1 MGCHFLLQC
10 RKVKSES
17 EVAQSCPTLRDPMD
31 YSLPRSSVHR
41 IFQARVLEWGAIA
54 FSNSQYIRLQI
65 SNQPTI
71 VNLISKYESFIH
83 LGYLLGIFYVQF
95 ILLRTPWNRKGT
107 SLPPDNEQ
115 AEVARGW
122 WNLLQGPCFHPQDC
136 EDPDSLLSTLLLASQ
151 CDWLKPLQMQLLGGN
166 SLHCA
171 FEAQPWKWGPQP
183 SLGPETQCTE
193 GKSEF

>member
-1 MGCHFLLQC
+1 MIGYYCFFHFIDKKTKEQRNGENWEKDSSVQFSLSAMSDC
-10 RKVKSES
+10 
-17 EVAQSCPTLRDPMD
+17 DPMD
-31 YSLPRSSVHR
+31 RSLPGSSVHR

-54 FSNSQYIRLQI
+54 FSNSQYIWLQI

-83 LGYLLGIFYVQF
+83 LGCFLGIFYVQF

-115 AEVARGW
+115 AEVAHGW

-151 CDWLKPLQMQLLGGN
+151 CDWPEPLQM
-166 SLHCA
+166 
-171 FEAQPWKWGPQP
+171 
-183 SLGPETQCTE
+183 
-193 GKSEF
+193 

>member
-1 MGCHFLLQC
+1 MTERLHFHFLLSCTGKGNGNSFQC
-10 RKVKSES
+10 SCLENPRDGGARWAAVYFSVLPLFLLLQFS
-17 EVAQSCPTLRDPMD
+17 SVQFSSVAQSCPTLCDPMD
-31 YSLPRSSVHR
+31 CSLPGSSIYG

-83 LGYLLGIFYVQF
+83 LGCLLGIFYVQF

-136 EDPDSLLSTLLLASQ
+136 EDPDSLLST
-151 CDWLKPLQMQLLGGN
+151 PLHIMRSK
-166 SLHCA
+166 SL
-171 FEAQPWKWGPQP
+171 
-183 SLGPETQCTE
+183 
-193 GKSEF
+193 